1 MEILDKKTIND
12 KFGSYGMFS
21 GKGGNALLNEVIY
34 LGGIPSLDS
43 IIEKNKV
50 TSKGIYFEIR
60 PKGLEILMLNGFST
74 YRFGL
79 YDEGINYWA
88 FEAQKKIT
96 EKKSKSIIGRALVG
110 GLILGPVGAIV
121 GGMTGIGD
129 KEKSKSLSGIDNILS
144 ISYTENDI
152 EYILLFE
159 CSDKKT
165 KKVMEYFNKNFQNKY
180 NEATEEEELS
190 TNNNSVGKSVS
201 IADELLKLKSLL
213 DDGILTLEEFDAQK
227 SKLLNK

>member
-1 MEILDKKTIND
+1 MEVLDKKTIND
-12 KFGSYGMFS
+12 KLGSFGMFS
-21 GKGGNALLNEVIY
+21 GKAGNSLLYDVNY
-34 LGGIPSLDS
+34 LGGIQSLDS
-43 IIEKNKV
+43 LIEKSNI
-50 TSKGIYFEIR
+50 TTKGIYFDKR
-60 PKGLEILMLNGFST
+60 PKGLEVHMLHGFST

-79 YDEGINYWA
+79 LEEGINYWA

-144 ISYTENDI
+144 ISYTENEI

-159 CSDKKT
+159 CSDKKA
-165 KKVMEYFNKNFQNKY
+165 KKVIEYFNKNYPDKY
-180 NEATEEEELS
+180 WEEVEETEEKAEVKHV
-190 TNNNSVGKSVS
+190 NV
-201 IADELLKLKSLL
+201 ADELLKLKTLL
-213 DDGILTLEEFDAQK
+213 DAGLLTMEEFEAQK
-227 SKLLNK
+227 NKLLNQ

>member
-1 MEILDKKTIND
+1 MEVLDKKTIND
-12 KFGSYGMFS
+12 KLGSFGMFS
-21 GKGGNALLNEVIY
+21 GKAGNSLLYEVNY
-34 LGGIPSLDS
+34 LGGIQSLDS
-43 IIEKNKV
+43 LIEKNNI
-50 TSKGIYFEIR
+50 TTKGIFFDVR
-60 PKGLEILMLNGFST
+60 PKGLELHMLHGFSA

-79 YDEGINYWA
+79 FDEGINYWA

-144 ISYTENDI
+144 ISYTENDK

-159 CSDKKT
+159 CSDKKA
-165 KKVMEYFNKNFQNKY
+165 KKVLDYFNKNYPNKY
-180 NEATEEEELS
+180 SEEAEDAEEPIDIIEVKHV
-190 TNNNSVGKSVS
+190 NV
-201 IADELLKLKSLL
+201 ADELLKLKTLL
-213 DDGILTLEEFDAQK
+213 DAGLLTMEEFEVQK
-227 SKLLNK
+227 SKLLNQ

>member
-1 MEILDKKTIND
+1 MEVLDKKTIND
-12 KFGSYGMFS
+12 KLGSFGMFS
-21 GKGGNALLNEVIY
+21 GKAGNSLLYDVNY
-34 LGGIPSLDS
+34 LGGIQSLDS
-43 IIEKNKV
+43 LIEKNNI
-50 TSKGIYFEIR
+50 TTKGIFFDIR
-60 PKGLEILMLNGFST
+60 PKGLEIHMLHGFST

-79 YDEGINYWA
+79 FEEGINYWA

-144 ISYTENDI
+144 ISYTENDK

-159 CSDKKT
+159 CSDKKA
-165 KKVMEYFNKNFQNKY
+165 KKVYEYFNKNYPDKY
-180 NEATEEEELS
+180 WEEVEE
-190 TNNNSVGKSVS
+190 TVENVTVKHVNV
-201 IADELLKLKSLL
+201 ADELLKLKTLL
-213 DDGILTLEEFDAQK
+213 DAGLLTMEEFEAQK
-227 SKLLNK
+227 SKLLNQ